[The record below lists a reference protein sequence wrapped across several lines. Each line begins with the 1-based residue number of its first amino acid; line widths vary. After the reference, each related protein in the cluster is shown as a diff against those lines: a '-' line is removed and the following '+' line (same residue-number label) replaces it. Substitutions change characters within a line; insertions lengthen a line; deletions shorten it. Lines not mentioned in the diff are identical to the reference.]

1 MSRTK
6 NILAGIAKSDRVA
19 GAYLFVGPP
28 GVGKRAEAEAFADQL
43 QCKKQDKLLLVPDGA
58 SFKID
63 QVRELQT
70 WVRYGPSASRYLL
83 VIIDQ
88 ADTITG
94 PAAAAFLK
102 TLEEPA
108 PGVVFILLAERED
121 KIPKTVISRCQKIIY
136 SEKAEEWQLE
146 PGFASFYEELKKV
159 NKKNCLELF
168 EFSGVLEKE
177 KEGIEALLYSLS
189 HFARHRLSNVHYAR
203 VILDTLRHIKRKAN
217 LRLALNIMCL
227 KLGAAHVR

>member
-6 NILAGIAKSDRVA
+6 NILAGVAKSDRVA

-28 GVGKRAEAEAFADQL
+28 GVGKREEAEAFADQL
-43 QCKKQDKLLLVPDGA
+43 RCKKQDKFVVVPDGT

-88 ADTITG
+88 ADTLTG

-121 KIPKTVISRCQKIIY
+121 KIPKTIISRCQKIIY
-136 SEKAEEWQLE
+136 SERAEAWQADPEL
-146 PGFASFYEELKKV
+146 ASFYDELKNV

-168 EFSGVLEKE
+168 ELSAVLEKE
-177 KEGIEALLYSLS
+177 KERIEMILYNLS
-189 HFARHRLSNVHYAR
+189 YFARHKLSNVRYAR
-203 VILDTLRHIKRKAN
+203 VILDTLCLIKKKAN
-217 LRLALNIMCL
+217 LKDNWNNNGFSRP
-227 KLGAAHVR
+227 